1 MIDRLPRF
9 GLRLWIALAM
19 LVAGG
24 AAQAAGPEAGRT
36 ARSGPP
42 TPESAA
48 GGHPPA
54 GRSYVTVAGDN
65 ADRIVKKA
73 LADSPLKEELLR
85 EALIQANPKVFTAGR
100 NTRLKPGTA
109 VVLPD
114 QHAMLRQ
121 ILMPLLDPREAAAHF
136 PPPPTSADE
145 RRRWVRYP

>member
-1 MIDRLPRF
+1 MIDRLPLF
-9 GLRLWIALAM
+9 GLRLWIALAAL
-19 LVAGG
+19 LVGVAV
-24 AAQAAGPEAGRT
+24 QAAGQS
-36 ARSGPP
+36 ARSAPAAEGAAAHA
-42 TPESAA
+42 SAS
-48 GGHPPA
+48 
-54 GRSYVTVAGDN
+54 RSYVTVAGDN
-65 ADRIVKKA
+65 ADRIVKKT

-114 QHAMLRQ
+114 QTAMLRQ
-121 ILMPLLDPREAAAHF
+121 ILIPLLEPREAAAHF